1 MYKWKDSGRI
11 LDLIDMMIDSIHVIQ
26 VRTSH
31 IKDGN
36 DFLLTPDDMF
46 VLDGVCMKLIFIGES
61 VKTIDKLSE
70 GELFPLYPVIPWKEI
85 MKLRDVI
92 AHHYFKIDIDIVDIN
107 GIELLKDSRNNISF
121 DQKIIINLSFL
132 KDGLYFINTKQ
143 ENNYISKKIQ
153 INKN

>member
-1 MYKWKDSGRI
+1 MYKWKGSGRI

-92 AHHYFKIDIDIVDIN
+92 AHHYFKIDIDIVYSTMKEDLP
-107 GIELLKDSRNNISF
+107 LL
-121 DQKIIINLSFL
+121 QATLLSM
-132 KDGLYFINTKQ
+132 KQ
-143 ENNYISKKIQ
+143 AILS
-153 INKN
+153 